1 MKLSAAER
9 KQFEVYVKQAVEASF
24 QGWDFSYIAQFGGDV
39 EEPHSWSYANTVRH
53 YLADKDAILDMGT
66 GGGEFLAS
74 LQPLPPHTYATEA
87 YLPNVPVARTRLEPL
102 GVTVVAVEEG
112 VQENFPL
119 PFEDA
124 FFELIINR
132 HESYDSREVS
142 RVLQPGG
149 VFITQ
154 QVGERNNENLR
165 MTFGSIE
172 DDFTWNVDACQAHLT
187 DAGLRIVDAKEHIG
201 YSRMYDIRTLVYL
214 MKVLPWEFP
223 GFDPARYE
231 TQLLNIYLKIL
242 EDGCFDAT
250 CHRFFMVAQ
259 KD

>member
-1 MKLSAAER
+1 MKLSAVEKA
-9 KQFEVYVKQAVEASF
+9 QFEDHVKEAEKASF

-39 EEPHSWSYANTVRH
+39 EEPHTWSYVNTIRR
-53 YLADKDAILDMGT
+53 YLAGKGIILDMGT

-74 LQPLPPHTYATEA
+74 LQPLPPQTYATEA
-87 YLPNVPVARTRLEPL
+87 YPPNVPIARARLEPL
-102 GVTVVAVEEG
+102 GITVVEVEEG
-112 VQENFPL
+112 VQEDFPL

-132 HESYDSREVS
+132 HEAFDSREVF
-142 RVLQPGG
+142 RMLQPGG
-149 VFITQ
+149 IFITQ

-165 MTFGSIE
+165 MTFGSLA
-172 DDFTWNVDACQAHLT
+172 DDFTWNVDVGQAYLA
-187 DAGLRIVDAKEHIG
+187 DAGLRIVDAREHIG
-201 YSRMYDIRTLVYL
+201 YSRIFDIRTLVYL

-231 TQLLNIYLKIL
+231 TQLFNIYIKIL
-242 EDGCFDAT
+242 ENGYFDTT
-250 CHRFFMVAQ
+250 CHRFFVVAQ

>member
-1 MKLSAAER
+1 MKISADEKKR
-9 KQFEVYVKQAVEASF
+9 FESCVKQAVEASF

-39 EEPHSWSYANTVRH
+39 EEPHSWSYTITVRH
-53 YLADKDAILDMGT
+53 YLTGKDVVLDMGT

-74 LQPLPPHTYATEA
+74 LHPLPPQTYATEA
-87 YLPNVPVARTRLEPL
+87 YPPNVPVAKTRLAPL
-102 GVTVVAVEEG
+102 GVTVVEVEEG
-112 VQENFPL
+112 VQEDFPL
-119 PFEDA
+119 PFEDT

-132 HESYDSREVS
+132 HESFDSKEVF
-142 RVLQPGG
+142 RILQPGG
-149 VFITQ
+149 IFITQ

-165 MTFGSIE
+165 MTFGSLD
-172 DDFTWNVDACQAHLT
+172 DDFTWNVDACQAYLT

-231 TQLLNIYLKIL
+231 TQLLNIYIKVL
-242 EDGCFDAT
+242 EDGYFDAT
-250 CHRFFMVAQ
+250 CHRFFVIAR
-259 KD
+259 KE